1 MKGVSGL
8 KRLALGIL
16 VIATSLFAGISPS
29 SAHTSLISS
38 QPKVDGRVS
47 GPLVEISLQFDED
60 LITLGEKDPNRIAL
74 VEIEG
79 KNIPLGKTEVLGS
92 IARASVDSSAM
103 KSGIYSVQYRV
114 VSGDGHV
121 VASEYKFTYIAT
133 SDNQE
138 SASPRENVS
147 PPRGGTS
154 LPTPTSET
162 SAPPA
167 QVPDKL
173 IHEHS
178 SFIHRHS
185 EHIILTFI
193 GVALVGIWVL
203 IRRRNN

>member
-1 MKGVSGL
+1 M
-8 KRLALGIL
+8 KRLTLGIV
-16 VIATSLFAGISPS
+16 VITTSLFAGISPS

-38 QPKVDGRVS
+38 QPKVDGRFS

-74 VEIEG
+74 VEIDG
-79 KNIPLGKTEVLGS
+79 KNIPLGKTEVVGS

-103 KSGIYSVQYRV
+103 KPGIYSVQYRV

-138 SASPRENVS
+138 SESPRENIS
-147 PPRGGTS
+147 PTRGGTTF
-154 LPTPTSET
+154 PTPTSDT
-162 SAPPA
+162 SASPT
-167 QVPDKL
+167 QVPDKP
-173 IHEHS
+173 IHQHS

-185 EHIILTFI
+185 DHIILTFI
-193 GVALVGIWVL
+193 GVAFVGIWIL